1 MEYSRRGH
9 VSGRKSLTKENM
21 VLHYGK
27 CSREC
32 FWNLTPFKSQD
43 IKAFA
48 ASILMIWKKSV
59 SWKLSKFVE
68 FI

>member
-1 MEYSRRGH
+1 MKTTNLSLCYKMGGRMEYSRRGH
-9 VSGRKSLTKENM
+9 ISGRKSPTKGNT

-48 ASILMIWKKSV
+48 ALILTI
-59 SWKLSKFVE
+59 
-68 FI
+68 